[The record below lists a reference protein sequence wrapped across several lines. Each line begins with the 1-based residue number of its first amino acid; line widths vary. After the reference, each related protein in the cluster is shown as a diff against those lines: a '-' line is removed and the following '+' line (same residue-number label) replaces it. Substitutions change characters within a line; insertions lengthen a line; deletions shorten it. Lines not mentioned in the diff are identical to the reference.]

1 MAARRKFYTAIKS
14 ETESV
19 LHFSN
24 RVRQLADTLL
34 SMDVV
39 IDDSERAMALLNGL
53 PDRYHALISA
63 LDALGDEENTLS
75 FNHVKGRVIQEEQ
88 RISMRNLESTAKTES
103 AALVSQQSIDHPLR
117 PQCAYRKKLG
127 HTEDKCWKNHP
138 HFNPHKK
145 RNTGQAAIAV
155 SNEPDASEFIC
166 LLTNYQNSDKFDHW
180 LLDSGCSNHI
190 THNKSLFQS
199 YPDLLPPLQSSIEVG
214 NGEKAKVMG
223 KGSVTIY
230 LRIDNMKKTCQL
242 SNVLYAPDLDYNLI
256 SISTIDKTGIT
267 TIFRNSKCIGHWYTL

>member
-1 MAARRKFYTAIKS
+1 MAASRKLYTEIKA

-117 PQCAYRKKLG
+117 PQCAYFKKLG
-127 HTEDKCWKNHP
+127 HTEDKCWKKHP
-138 HFNPHKK
+138 HLNPHNK
-145 RNTGQAAIAV
+145 RNTDQAAIAV
-155 SNEPDASEFIC
+155 SNDPDASEDIC
-166 LLTNYQNSDKFDHW
+166 LLTNHQNSDKVDHW
-180 LLDSGCSNHI
+180 LLGSGCSKHI

-199 YPDLLPPLQSSIEVG
+199 YTEILPPLQSSIEVW
-214 NGEKAKVMG
+214 VTG
-223 KGSVTIY
+223 K
-230 LRIDNMKKTCQL
+230 RK
-242 SNVLYAPDLDYNLI
+242 
-256 SISTIDKTGIT
+256 
-267 TIFRNSKCIGHWYTL
+267 R